1 MYTFFKDFYQNEIFY
16 AVGKV
21 IKSFGESDQNTF
33 SEKVC
38 KYDQIYQIIVFGQI
52 FTPFLSDS
60 TKLHFWWIWLSR
72 NNLGGLG
79 NYWQSLEAFVDFL
92 LLFQFVDLS
101 LKNWRN
107 GRKFLWALFTHHEN
121 FSIIV
126 SKSWCE
132 VLACHYICKLRL
144 LQRKYKVS
152 NPVASCL
159 EFEFRRKRWIRDE
172 N

>member
-16 AVGKV
+16 VVGKV

-60 TKLHFWWIWLSR
+60 TKLHFWWIWLSM
-72 NNLGGLG
+72 NNLGGPG

-107 GRKFLWALFTHHEN
+107 GRKFFELCSLIMKISQLLLANPGVRCWLVTTFTNCDSCKEN
-121 FSIIV
+121 TRFQIQLHLVWNS
-126 SKSWCE
+126 SLGGK
-132 VLACHYICKLRL
+132 
-144 LQRKYKVS
+144 
-152 NPVASCL
+152 
-159 EFEFRRKRWIRDE
+159 DE
-172 N
+172 